1 MEVAD
6 SELVKARGW
15 DERPQHAL
23 PRRNATNDMRA
34 LASVAGSRLYE
45 GRGGRFMLVLLWL
58 ISFYLLLYFLTLALF
73 SWFIGRERWW
83 KGPYLTGVMIGGR
96 RRVHSAHS
104 AIHARALLRPAIVCL
119 CACRFDTRLPLC
131 WPV

>member
-1 MEVAD
+1 
-6 SELVKARGW
+6 
-15 DERPQHAL
+15 
-23 PRRNATNDMRA
+23 MRA

-104 AIHARALLRPAIVCL
+104 GDPCESAFAAGDC
-119 CACRFDTRLPLC
+119 LPLC
-131 WPV
+131 LPV